1 MMRRFIIEAIAES
14 AQARRPDGSLSMAV
28 TGSTMP
34 ALRLLPPALQM
45 PIVTAATVSYSN
57 SNDSSIAG
65 QPASGTTLRFRL
77 TCLNCGLITE
87 ALYHAMQRH
96 LIDHACGDR
105 EEPHW
110 HQVVRDAVIEGRDKD
125 IVRLI
130 ASELGLLAGE

>member
-1 MMRRFIIEAIAES
+1 MRRFIIEAIAQS
-14 AQARRPDGSLSMAV
+14 AVQARPDGSLSMSA
-28 TGSTMP
+28 TAATM
-34 ALRLLPPALQM
+34 LRQPN
-45 PIVTAATVSYSN
+45 IVTAMTYGTIVYLN
-57 SNDSSIAG
+57 SNGLSVGG
-65 QPASGTTLRFRL
+65 QPASGTMLRFRL

-96 LIDHACGDR
+96 LIDHACEDR
-105 EEPHW
+105 EAPHW